1 MSNTVTSIAP
11 VAFTVSEIRVEYS
24 ARFWQEATREEADK
38 LQVAYDARLEEAFEA
53 AYPDAS
59 VSLEIDHAT
68 VDGALSAVICLDQD
82 SDDIHAPSIPG
93 IERFRDE
100 VASHLNEIANKNW
113 MSVCGD
119 FSAIVAA

>member
-1 MSNTVTSIAP
+1 MSNVTSIAP
-11 VAFTVSEIRVEYS
+11 VAFTVSEIRIEYT
-24 ARFWQEATREEADK
+24 ARFWQDATTEEAAK
-38 LQVAYDARLEEAFEA
+38 LQAAYGARLEAAFEA

-59 VSLEIDHAT
+59 VSLEIDHQT
-68 VDGALSAVICLDQD
+68 VDGRLRAVVCLDQD
-82 SDDIHAPSIPG
+82 SDDLYAPIIPG

-100 VASHLNEIANKNW
+100 VESNLNEIANKTW